1 MEEEEAFLSLTEAF
15 RQFLKRNRLLS
26 EFQKAGYYNL
36 IKFSRKVFQI
46 KSLIRY
52 ETKKRLKEDL
62 EKIKFEIKES
72 ERVFNKGWLQGKI
85 NELFG
90 SLHL

>member
-1 MEEEEAFLSLTEAF
+1 
-15 RQFLKRNRLLS
+15 
-26 EFQKAGYYNL
+26 
-36 IKFSRKVFQI
+36 
-46 KSLIRY
+46 
-52 ETKKRLKEDL
+52 LKEDL